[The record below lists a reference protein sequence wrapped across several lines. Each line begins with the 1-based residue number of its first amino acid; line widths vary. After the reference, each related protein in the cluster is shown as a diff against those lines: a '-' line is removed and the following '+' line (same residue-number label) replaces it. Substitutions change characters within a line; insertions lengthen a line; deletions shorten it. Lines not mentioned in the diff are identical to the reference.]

1 MPKFKASSVI
11 SMLKRFTDEE
21 KNKKTQS
28 CPELK
33 NEIKNVLDDTKI
45 ILYKQS
51 REDAIKYILWQGLLN
66 RYGILGSNRRQH
78 RLFGQDKTDYYA
90 QEYQHGDIVSID
102 FGTSNI
108 GSEFSFTHTALVLH
122 EFTDFLIVIPITT
135 AKDGRLENKPLD
147 EQESTFVIHKSDFS
161 FIEADSYVLIYQIK
175 SISKNRITKR
185 IGNITGSKFLC
196 DVDSEVFNI
205 LLDPLSKKI
214 SEEITNLNIK
224 ISDYKNMIEEKDE
237 KIRELNC
244 LVENLKQNIKNN
256 DKNVLTNLDFHD
268 TI

>member
-1 MPKFKASSVI
+1 M
-11 SMLKRFTDEE
+11 
-21 KNKKTQS
+21 
-28 CPELK
+28 
-33 NEIKNVLDDTKI
+33 
-45 ILYKQS
+45 
-51 REDAIKYILWQGLLN
+51 
-66 RYGILGSNRRQH
+66 
-78 RLFGQDKTDYYA
+78 
-90 QEYQHGDIVSID
+90 
-102 FGTSNI
+102 
-108 GSEFSFTHTALVLH
+108 
-122 EFTDFLIVIPITT
+122 
-135 AKDGRLENKPLD
+135 
-147 EQESTFVIHKSDFS
+147 
-161 FIEADSYVLIYQIK
+161 
-175 SISKNRITKR
+175 
-185 IGNITGSKFLC
+185 C

>member
-1 MPKFKASSVI
+1 MY
-11 SMLKRFTDEE
+11 KR
-21 KNKKTQS
+21 Q
-28 CPELK
+28 
-33 NEIKNVLDDTKI
+33 
-45 ILYKQS
+45 
-51 REDAIKYILWQGLLN
+51 
-66 RYGILGSNRRQH
+66 
-78 RLFGQDKTDYYA
+78 
-90 QEYQHGDIVSID
+90 DIVSID